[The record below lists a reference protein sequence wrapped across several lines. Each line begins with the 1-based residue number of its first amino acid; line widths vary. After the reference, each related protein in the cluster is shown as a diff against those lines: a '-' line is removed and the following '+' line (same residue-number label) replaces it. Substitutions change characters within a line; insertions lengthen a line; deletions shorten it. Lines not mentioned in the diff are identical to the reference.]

1 MTHIFSGL
9 KVIDCA
15 TVIAAPT
22 AAMMLG
28 DFGADVIKI
37 EQPGEGDMLRMLSHV
52 ATTPEA
58 GNDWFWQLDGRN
70 KRGLCLDLKHPD
82 GMAVLHRLV
91 AECDVFITNHPANVR
106 DSLGLNYADLA
117 PLNKSMIYASL
128 TAYGE
133 AGPERERKGFDQLAY
148 WARSGLMD
156 LMRAPDTP
164 PTQGL
169 PGMGDHPTGVALYA
183 SIVTALLHRERT
195 GEGGLVHTSLLANG
209 LWSAAGI
216 AQGALAGADMAEYR
230 DDNLVNGAT
239 MRPYQASDGRW
250 LQFNMIRD
258 EEMLSL
264 LLAALDAIDLLAD
277 PRFGNLQD
285 MWTHRQALGDEL
297 QARISAKPSDEWL
310 MVFAGFNLPVNR
322 IAIIEELATDP
333 QVLENNMA
341 APPEDKSIN
350 VPMIINHPINVEH
363 LPKVGP
369 VRAPAQGEHSRQILG
384 ELGMTDKEIETLVND
399 GAVVAT
405 PAPNQTS

>member
-37 EQPGEGDMLRMLSHV
+37 EQPGDGDMLRMLSHV

-70 KRGLCLDLKHPD
+70 KRGLCLDLKHPN

-156 LMRAPDTP
+156 LMRAPTHHPLKDFRGWAI
-164 PTQGL
+164 TQ
-169 PGMGDHPTGVALYA
+169 
-183 SIVTALLHRERT
+183 RE
-195 GEGGLVHTSLLANG
+195 
-209 LWSAAGI
+209 
-216 AQGALAGADMAEYR
+216 
-230 DDNLVNGAT
+230 
-239 MRPYQASDGRW
+239 
-250 LQFNMIRD
+250 
-258 EEMLSL
+258 
-264 LLAALDAIDLLAD
+264 
-277 PRFGNLQD
+277 
-285 MWTHRQALGDEL
+285 
-297 QARISAKPSDEWL
+297 
-310 MVFAGFNLPVNR
+310 
-322 IAIIEELATDP
+322 
-333 QVLENNMA
+333 
-341 APPEDKSIN
+341 
-350 VPMIINHPINVEH
+350 
-363 LPKVGP
+363 
-369 VRAPAQGEHSRQILG
+369 
-384 ELGMTDKEIETLVND
+384 
-399 GAVVAT
+399 
-405 PAPNQTS
+405 

>member
-1 MTHIFSGL
+1 MNNIFSGL

-52 ATTPEA
+52 PTTPEA

-70 KRGLCLDLKHPD
+70 KRGLCLDLKRQE
-82 GMAVLHRLV
+82 GMAILRSLV

-106 DSLGLNYADLA
+106 DTLQLNYADLA

-133 AGPERERKGFDQLAY
+133 DGPERERKGFDQVAY

-156 LMRAPDTP
+156 LMRAPGTL

-209 LWSAAGI
+209 LWSAAGV
-216 AQGALAGADMAEYR
+216 AQGALAGGDMPGYR
-230 DDNLVNGAT
+230 EDNLIYPA
-239 MRPYQASDGRW
+239 MLRPYQTSDGRW

-258 EEMLSL
+258 VEMLSL
-264 LLAALDAIDLLAD
+264 LFAALDALELFAD
-277 PRFGNLQD
+277 PRFSSLED
-285 MWTHRQALGDEL
+285 MWTHRQALGDAL
-297 QARISAKPSDEWL
+297 QARVSSKTSDEWL
-310 MVFAGFNLPVNR
+310 AAFADFDLPVNR
-322 IAIIEELATDP
+322 MAEIEELVHDP
-333 QVLENNMA
+333 QVLANGMA
-341 APPEDKSIN
+341 QVPEDEGIE
-350 VPMIINHPINVEH
+350 VPLIINHPINVEH

-369 VRAPAQGEHSRQILG
+369 VRAPAQGEHSRQILA
-384 ELGMTDKEIETLVND
+384 ELGMTDDQINTLLDN
-399 GAVVAT
+399 GTVVCT
-405 PAPNQTS
+405 PPPNGTE